1 MSSSN
6 DNFFFFFFFART
18 QTEGE
23 PETQGSQVTYWKV
36 EVQVF
41 QLILGE
47 MKELG

>member
-1 MSSSN
+1 MTT
-6 DNFFFFFFFART
+6 FFFFFART